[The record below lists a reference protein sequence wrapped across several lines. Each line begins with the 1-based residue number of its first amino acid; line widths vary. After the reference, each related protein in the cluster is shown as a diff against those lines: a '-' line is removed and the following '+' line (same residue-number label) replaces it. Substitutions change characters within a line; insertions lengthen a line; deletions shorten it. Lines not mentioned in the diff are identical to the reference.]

1 MKIISGLLF
10 VSLLFGLTGFAADTD
25 TKDRHVQIEAK
36 KNGNT
41 VALYA
46 HLTDCTEATITL
58 TMSLENMTAS
68 PPVPLTVDSL
78 GKQDLLLTTIHP
90 TAAKKA
96 HKYSYQ
102 YHYKIG
108 RRLQFA
114 PIPFTYALP
123 YVDHEFKVLKDS
135 ADKNEHAVNW
145 EMPNGTTVCT
155 ARSGVVACM
164 RQDSD
169 DSKGEKNKHEANY
182 VVIKHEDNSFAE
194 YCNLKKNSLLV
205 ALNQKVKANEPLGL
219 SGGSASSPY
228 LHFSV
233 YYTIDGKT
241 KKTLPVQFA
250 TKTGNATLKAGG
262 RY

>member
-10 VSLLFGLTGFAADTD
+10 VSLLFSLTGFGADTE

-41 VALYA
+41 VAIYA

-58 TMSLENMTAS
+58 TMNLENMTAS
-68 PPVPLTVDSL
+68 PPVPLTVDTL

-90 TAAKKA
+90 TVAKKA
-96 HKYSYQ
+96 HKYTYQ
-102 YHYKIG
+102 CQYKIG

-114 PIPFTYALP
+114 PMPFTYSLP
-123 YVDHEFKVLKDS
+123 YADKEFKVLKSNADS
-135 ADKNEHAVNW
+135 VSWD
-145 EMPNGTTVCT
+145 MPEGATVC
-155 ARSGVVACM
+155 AVRNGIVAGI

-169 DSKGEKNKHEANY
+169 DSNANY

-194 YCNLKKNSLLV
+194 YSHLKKSSLLV
-205 ALNQKVKANEPLGL
+205 ALNQKVKANEALGL
-219 SGGSASSPY
+219 SGSAH
-228 LHFSV
+228 LHFAV
-233 YYTIDGKT
+233 YYTLDGKT
-241 KKTLPVQFA
+241 KKAIPVQFE

-262 RY
+262 SY